1 MNCNECDY
9 AADYI
14 DDSEVDKKQCDIT
27 DEVHE
32 AEFACNCEAQR
43 RMYDKRNRLIMEYE
57 TIKDKATLSS
67 TCIICG
73 KTVDGEYGSTK
84 VCFMCR
90 HAIQFITDKRDIL
103 ESIVACYEHG
113 LEEES
118 PEVDEEAT

>member
-1 MNCNECDY
+1 MKCNECDY

-32 AEFACNCEAQR
+32 AEFSCNCEVQR

-57 TIKDKATLSS
+57 DIKNQTTLSS

-73 KTVDGEYGSTK
+73 KTVDGEYGTTK
-84 VCFMCR
+84 VCLSCKE
-90 HAIQFITDKRDIL
+90 AVQFISNNINSLD
-103 ESIVACYEHG
+103 SIVACYEHG
-113 LEEES
+113 LEEET
-118 PEVDEEAT
+118 PVTPKET